1 MHYVCM
7 YSIHKIYCI
16 NKGLLNKNEWKN
28 IANYGL
34 ENCTKINPQI
44 QYEMKLESNF

>member
-1 MHYVCM
+1 M